1 MKVTVVLDTSALLGY
16 LAADTRS
23 VAVGE
28 LLATVAEDGD
38 VTGIPALCLLS
49 AYRKAAASD
58 RPRLWE
64 LTESDDGPAVV
75 VLPLV
80 APEVHQVAELSLRLP
95 KHQAHAI
102 ALAKDN
108 GAILATYDRRSIAAE
123 LAEDDTLDLCAMA

>member
-1 MKVTVVLDTSALLGY
+1 MKVSVVLDTSALLGY
-16 LAADTRS
+16 LAADPRS

-38 VTGIPALCLLS
+38 MTGIPALCLLT
-49 AYRKAAASD
+49 AHRKASASN
-58 RPRLWE
+58 RLRLWE
-64 LTESDDGPAVV
+64 LTQPDDGPAVV
-75 VLPLV
+75 LPLL
-80 APEVHQVAELSLRLP
+80 APEAHQVAELSLRLP

-123 LAEDDTLDLCAMA
+123 LAEDDFLDL